1 MKNGF
6 KFKSKKSCYLEAEL
20 ESYKNKQVYGI
31 FCQELTQVSLRV

>member
-6 KFKSKKSCYLEAEL
+6 KFKSKSCYLEAEL

-31 FCQELTQVSLRV
+31 FCQKLTQVSLRV